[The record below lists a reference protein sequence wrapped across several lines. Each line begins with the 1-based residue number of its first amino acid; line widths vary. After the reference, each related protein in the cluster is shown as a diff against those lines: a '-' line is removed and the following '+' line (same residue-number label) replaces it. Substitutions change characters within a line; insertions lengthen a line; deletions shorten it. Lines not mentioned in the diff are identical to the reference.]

1 MVDVRYN
8 HSALTE
14 SIIGCALKV
23 HGTLG
28 CGFPEIIYQ
37 RSLAIELQV
46 AQVPFLRELEQP
58 VYYRDTQVG
67 SRRVDF
73 LMADTVLVELKAAS
87 EILPLHTAQVLNYL
101 TAYRLSVALILN
113 FGQPSLGIKRLVK

>member
-1 MVDVRYN
+1 MVNQQYQ
-8 HSALTE
+8 HSELTE
-14 SIIGCALKV
+14 AIIGCALKM

-37 RSLAIELQV
+37 RSLAIELQL
-46 AQVPFLRELEQP
+46 AEVPFVRELEQP

-73 LMADTVLVELKAAS
+73 LVADTVLVELKAAS
-87 EILPLHTAQVLNYL
+87 DILPLHTVQVLNYL
-101 TAYRLSVALILN
+101 TAYRLPVALILN
-113 FGQPSLGIKRLVK
+113 FGQPSPAIKRLVK